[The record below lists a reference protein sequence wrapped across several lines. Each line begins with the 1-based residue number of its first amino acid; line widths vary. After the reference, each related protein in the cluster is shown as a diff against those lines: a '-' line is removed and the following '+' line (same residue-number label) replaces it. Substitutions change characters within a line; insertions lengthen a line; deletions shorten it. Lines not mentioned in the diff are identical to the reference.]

1 MSKTNCLHLLT
12 QTCYD
17 YSLGRRT
24 ISCTIC
30 GALVNE
36 MARFPTQ
43 NGVWHERLRQE
54 GYLK

>member
-17 YSLGRRT
+17 YSLGRST
-24 ISCTIC
+24 IRCTIC

-36 MARFPTQ
+36 RAGFPTQ
-43 NGVWHERLRQE
+43 NEVWNERLKQE